1 MFFPLP
7 LLFLPPS
14 TQPIPPSHS
23 LPPFPLLLSPPPP
36 PLLFPLSFVSRFFID
51 TQPSP
56 GMGRGSS
63 AGMSM
68 PVSQEDKAKINQ
80 RIDRFGKQGTSE
92 GKSRKK
98 LSIDEMVKSVVSCSL
113 LFLARNTCNLCCAQ
127 SQSVYM
133 RTILKILSVVVLHS
147 K

>member
-1 MFFPLP
+1 MCFFLYLSHFFPLP
-7 LLFLPPS
+7 LNPFHLP
-14 TQPIPPSHS
+14 TLS
-23 LPPFPLLLSPPPP
+23 LPFPSSSLPL

-98 LSIDEMVKSVVSCSL
+98 LSIDEMVKSVVSC
-113 LFLARNTCNLCCAQ
+113 
-127 SQSVYM
+127 
-133 RTILKILSVVVLHS
+133 
-147 K
+147 